1 MGGVASIGTTS
12 CCSILLLQH
21 RQSTQ
26 GMVTLKETQKWWEN
40 HTHLHVLIASS
51 GTRHSIL
58 LLLLL
63 LLLLHHI
70 IRVHG
75 HRVHADHPRMRLGV
89 PVPAKCEHSQQ
100 QLSRPRINSTYMGA
114 IPIAAPPQLL
124 RIIFS

>member
-1 MGGVASIGTTS
+1 LGRVASIRTTS

-21 RQSTQ
+21 RQSKQ
-26 GMVTLKETQKWWEN
+26 RMVTLKETQKWSEK

-51 GTRHSIL
+51 GTRHTI
-58 LLLLL
+58 LLLL

-75 HRVHADHPRMRLGV
+75 HRVHADHPRVRLGV

-100 QLSRPRINSTYMGA
+100 QLSRPRINCTHMGA